1 MLKAH
6 QISLEDWCKMY
17 NKDHAKYLLNP
28 EDAHKYSHSSTQKV
42 KWKCAKGH
50 IFEGAIYRKVKLA
63 KFSCPVCSGHKILKG
78 FNDLASQRPDIAKDW
93 DYANNE
99 LKPDE
104 VTVGSSK
111 YVNWLCDIC
120 NKTYNMR
127 ISART
132 YTNQGCP
139 KCKRNS
145 TSLPEQILYLY
156 VKKHFPDAL
165 NRNKLHGV
173 EYDILIP
180 SIKIAI
186 EYDSSYWHKNKDTNY
201 KFKHAELQGYTL
213 YVLTGLTL
221 DTKDNRI
228 FVIDDKHLYLSS
240 VNNNLVEGMKKLF
253 KQAFGSI
260 EDFEDYT
267 DVYKMALD
275 TSSNIK
281 KQGPKLPEQLDFVW
295 SSLNNYP
302 LSQAHF
308 DEVPKAWQCIKAGHT
323 FYRKLEDIKY
333 KHRTT
338 CPICKGYIS
347 PQFYL
352 LAYKTNFIILDIKS
366 GDIEEISYN
375 MLLEGLQKGLN
386 IRGVSY
392 IDNQIVTDLSYL
404 YELLDYSKYNSFKR
418 LFNSFYFSLD
428 FKGQTDSPICTKIA
442 EELNNLF
449 HSDNALLRIQQ
460 TLKYL
465 ITNYNKVDS

>member
-1 MLKAH
+1 MLRSN
-6 QISLEDWCKMY
+6 QISLLDYCKLY
-17 NKDHAKYLLNP
+17 NKDLCEYILNI
-28 EDAHKYSHSSTQKV
+28 EDARKYSHSSTQKV

-93 DYANNE
+93 DYASNSFGPE
-99 LKPDE
+99 D

-111 YVNWLCDIC
+111 YVNWHCSFC
-120 NKTYNMR
+120 NQIYNMR

-132 YTNQGCP
+132 YSNQSCP
-139 KCKRNS
+139 KCRSS

-165 NRNKLHGV
+165 NRYKLQNV
-173 EYDILIP
+173 EYDIVIP
-180 SIKIAI
+180 SIKVAI
-186 EYDSSYWHKNKDTNY
+186 EYDGSYWHKSKDTSY
-201 KFKHAELQGYTL
+201 KFKHAENQGYSL
-213 YVLTGLTL
+213 YVLTGLISN
-221 DTKDNRI
+221 TKDNRI
-228 FVIDDKHLYLSS
+228 FSIDDKHLYLSS
-240 VNNNLVEGMKKLF
+240 VNNNLLIGISSLF
-253 KQAFGSI
+253 RDIFNI
-260 EDFEDYT
+260 TEDFNDY
-267 DVYKMALD
+267 DKIYKSALEA
-275 TSSNIK
+275 SYNIK
-281 KQGPKLPEQLDFVW
+281 RQGPKLPENLDFVW
-295 SSLNNYP
+295 SSLNGYP

-308 DEVPKAWQCIKAGHT
+308 DEIPKAWQCIKAGHT

-333 KHRTT
+333 KHKTT

-375 MLLEGLQKGLN
+375 TLLKGLLGGLN
-386 IRGVSY
+386 VRGVSY
-392 IDNQIVTDLSYL
+392 TDSQITVDLSYL
-404 YELLDYSKYNSFKR
+404 YELLDYKKYHSFKR
-418 LFNSFYFSLD
+418 FFNNFYFGLD
-428 FKGQTDSPICTKIA
+428 FKGQTNSHICIKIA

-465 ITNYNKVDS
+465 ITNYNEA

>member
-1 MLKAH
+1 M
-6 QISLEDWCKMY
+6 
-17 NKDHAKYLLNP
+17 AKHLIELY
-28 EDAHKYSHSSTQKV
+28 AARQS
-42 KWKCAKGH
+42 AKGH

-139 KCKRNS
+139 KCKCSR

-165 NRNKLHGV
+165 NTNKLQGV

-180 SIKIAI
+180 SIKVAI
-186 EYDSSYWHKNKDTNY
+186 EYDGSYWHSKKDTNY
-201 KFKHAELQGYTL
+201 KFKHAEAQGYTL
-213 YVLTGLTL
+213 YVLTGLASN
-221 DTKDNRI
+221 TKDDRI
-228 FVIDDKHLYLSS
+228 FIIDDKHLYLGS

-253 KQAFGSI
+253 KQIFNII

-267 DVYKMALD
+267 TMYIAALNA
-275 TSSNIK
+275 SHNIK
-281 KQGPKLPEQLDFVW
+281 KQGPKLPEHLDFVW

-302 LSQAHF
+302 FSQAHF

-333 KHRTT
+333 KHKTT

-375 MLLEGLQKGLN
+375 TLLKGLLGGLN
-386 IRGVSY
+386 VRGVSY
-392 IDNQIVTDLSYL
+392 TDSQITVDLSYL
-404 YELLDYSKYNSFKR
+404 YELLDYKKYHSFKR
-418 LFNSFYFSLD
+418 LFNSFYFGLD

-465 ITNYNKVDS
+465 ITNYNEA